1 MPLASRAGL
10 WNLTVEAGA
19 TFTERATP
27 SGTPWDLT
35 NYSARAMAR
44 VTYPATSTLF
54 SLTDGAGITLGG
66 AAGWVQVDLTSEQT
80 TAIGEALA
88 FVEATVVWDLELV
101 LDGSD
106 PEDVTRFAQG
116 VVTVSPEA
124 TRVDAP

>member
-1 MPLASRAGL
+1 MPLASKAGL

-44 VTYPATSTLF
+44 VTYPATETLF

-66 AAGWVQVDLTSEQT
+66 TDGWVQVDLTSEQT